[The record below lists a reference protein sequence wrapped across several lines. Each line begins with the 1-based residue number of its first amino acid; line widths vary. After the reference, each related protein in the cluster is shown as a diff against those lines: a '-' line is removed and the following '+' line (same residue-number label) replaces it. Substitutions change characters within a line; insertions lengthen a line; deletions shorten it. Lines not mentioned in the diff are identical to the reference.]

1 MDLVGVLLLLVVVAV
16 LVSEVT
22 PDYYQ
27 PLLVHKRPPPLPT
40 VLPQQQQ
47 QQRVTIPHIP
57 IDKCQMEEK
66 EKIQCG
72 APDISAEQCDSI
84 NCCFSGQQCY
94 YGKAGEVMSVCF
106 LFFFNLVSSRLK
118 C

>member
-40 VLPQQQQ
+40 VLPQQQ